1 MRYWAYL
8 YFVALVIFSL
18 FIFTNWTFML
28 AVWIGLIV
36 IFYKK
41 AQALPVGL
49 KRLFQIV
56 TFGYPLIASII
67 KFMIEKDVIKYSW
80 FWLNR
85 FEHFFWA
92 FSMTVILLPLAY
104 QFQKTIDRK
113 WLLLVQG
120 CIAITL
126 GNVIEVIEFSLRR
139 NLADTRLGLYYSDTM
154 FDILMNFLGVMIAI
168 LVCYLVMSTQ
178 GKTKNQVEQ

>member
-1 MRYWAYL
+1 M
-8 YFVALVIFSL
+8 LVVWLGLML
-18 FIFTNWTFML
+18 FFD
-28 AVWIGLIV
+28 
-36 IFYKK
+36 KK
-41 AQALPVGL
+41 AQLLP
-49 KRLFQIV
+49 KAQKYLFRIV

-67 KFMIEKDVIKYSW
+67 KFMIEQDVIPYSW

-92 FSMTVILLPLAY
+92 LSMTVIFLPLAH
-104 QFQKTIDRK
+104 QFIKLVDKK

-126 GNVIEVIEFSLRR
+126 GNVIEVIEFALRK

-154 FDILMNFLGVMIAI
+154 FDILMNFLGVLVAVAI
-168 LVCYLVMSTQ
+168 CFILQ
-178 GKTKNQVEQ
+178 IKNQRKS